1 MRPPPGVYTTGMYVR
16 WQWRYERRRSVERR
30 YWSPP
35 AWGYAILVESVRIDG
50 KPKQRHVAYLGSV
63 HLDQT
68 VHYRAWWWHRIGAK
82 LDALGNRIPADDRP
96 RIEAALAKEVPK
108 VSTDE
113 VAAYALQHGS
123 LDWPGA
129 PPRPKKATRWTNTL
143 AAFDV

>member
-1 MRPPPGVYTTGMYVR
+1 MYVR
-16 WQWRYERRRSVERR
+16 WQGRYERRRKERR
-30 YWSPP
+30 YRKPIARW
-35 AWGYAILVESVRIDG
+35 YAILVESVRIDG

-108 VSTDE
+108 VSAAD
-113 VAAYALQHGS
+113 VAAYAQQHGS
-123 LDWPGA
+123 LDWPGT
-129 PPRPKKATRWTNTL
+129 PPRTKKAMQWTNAL
-143 AAFDV
+143 AALDV